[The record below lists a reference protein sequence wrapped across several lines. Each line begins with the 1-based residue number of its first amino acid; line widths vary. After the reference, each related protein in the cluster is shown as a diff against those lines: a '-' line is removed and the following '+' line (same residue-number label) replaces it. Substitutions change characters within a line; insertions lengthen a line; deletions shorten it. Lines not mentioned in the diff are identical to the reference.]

1 MNVTKSLV
9 RVFAGKAFIYSYR
22 GIAVNPDFNSKS
34 ETTNNLPSH
43 FLNIIK
49 INVDQSES
57 AALIFLFAALLTWR
71 KNMQLIVALFTARPQ
86 SVEYFDKEA
95 G

>member
-57 AALIFLFAALLTWR
+57 AALIFFVRRTFNAAEKHAAYR
-71 KNMQLIVALFTARPQ
+71 RSFYCPSASGRIF
-86 SVEYFDKEA
+86 
-95 G
+95 